1 MTRTNARAQRLTVAA
16 DRRPL
21 LCAAALYNL
30 SWGLTAV
37 VAPQRLAQA
46 LGFDATGDG
55 MGWRAAGVVVMAY
68 APAYLWAADHPRKA
82 QPILATALCGKVLG
96 VSGWLAGAATRRFG
110 LRTVLLPLL
119 NDAACIPSLVH
130 LLLETRERKG
140 DCS

>member
-55 MGWRAAGVVVMAY
+55 HGLARGGRGCHGIRAGVPLGCGQSAQGAADPCHRTVRKGPGGVGLAGWRCDQAIR
-68 APAYLWAADHPRKA
+68 PAH
-82 QPILATALCGKVLG
+82 G
-96 VSGWLAGAATRRFG
+96 
-110 LRTVLLPLL
+110 
-119 NDAACIPSLVH
+119 PSPAS
-130 LLLETRERKG
+130 E
-140 DCS
+140 